1 MEIVMKEYNLES
13 FKEKD
18 VYAWDE
24 IISVIEEL
32 EADKKIL
39 EDKIEEMEQDIES
52 NYRRLS
58 VAEQVGI
65 SNEDFI

>member
-18 VYAWDE
+18 VYTWDE

-39 EDKIEEMEQDIES
+39 EDIIEEMEQDIES